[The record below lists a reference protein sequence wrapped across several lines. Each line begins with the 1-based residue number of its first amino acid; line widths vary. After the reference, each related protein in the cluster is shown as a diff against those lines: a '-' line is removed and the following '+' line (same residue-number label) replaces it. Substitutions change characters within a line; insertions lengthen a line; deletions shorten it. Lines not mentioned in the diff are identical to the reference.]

1 MSPIRLKQTLL
12 QNPLVLPLYLPSLV
26 FAISQGVIEPILPL
40 YLLEFEISYWIIGLV
55 LGAEGIGMLL
65 GDIPAGILSRLLGQK
80 RTMLLGVA
88 CTAFATVALFWS
100 TTILMVL
107 ILRFLAGFSI
117 ALFNIARHAYL
128 AEAIALGSRGR
139 AIAGYGGIMR
149 IGKFIGPAIGGL
161 IAGAFGLQA
170 PFLVFGVA
178 GVISLVF
185 IGLFVRPS
193 KASRAESTAPSQPT
207 HRHIHLVS
215 AIRNHAQILS
225 RAGAAQL
232 FAQMIRAGRSA
243 IIPLY
248 AKEIIGL
255 DVESIG
261 LIISIAAAVDMS
273 LFLPAGYVMD
283 NWGRKFSI
291 VPCFFIQAI
300 GMALIPLT
308 GSFTSLLL
316 ATITIGFGNGLGS
329 GTMMTLGA
337 DLAPQDSS
345 RGEFLGV
352 WRLIGDVGHTGAPMV
367 VGGVANLVGLSMGA
381 LALSGAGLIA
391 VMIFAFLVPE
401 TLHRKRPTD
410 VQTTPKTAP

>member
-1 MSPIRLKQTLL
+1 
-12 QNPLVLPLYLPSLV
+12 
-26 FAISQGVIEPILPL
+26 
-40 YLLEFEISYWIIGLV
+40 
-55 LGAEGIGMLL
+55 
-65 GDIPAGILSRLLGQK
+65 
-80 RTMLLGVA
+80 
-88 CTAFATVALFWS
+88 
-100 TTILMVL
+100 
-107 ILRFLAGFSI
+107 
-117 ALFNIARHAYL
+117 
-128 AEAIALGSRGR
+128 
-139 AIAGYGGIMR
+139 MR

-300 GMALIPLT
+300 GMALVPLT

-401 TLHRKRPTD
+401 TLHRKCPTD